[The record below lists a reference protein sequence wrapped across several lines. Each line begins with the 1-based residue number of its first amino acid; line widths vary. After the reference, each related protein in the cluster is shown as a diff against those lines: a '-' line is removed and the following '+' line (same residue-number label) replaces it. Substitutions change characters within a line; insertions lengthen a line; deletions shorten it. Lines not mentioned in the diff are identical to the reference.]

1 MLPKHDIA
9 ELLQVDDRKLS
20 LQIFHA
26 PSFTN
31 AGVALIDEGSLVRT
45 PDSRADGSVTA
56 TRCCENHCR
65 CNNCVLV
72 RSPSR
77 GTSSRE
83 KELPHV
89 ARKSV
94 LQYSLLLCPAK
105 YITLLVVKFLNRCD
119 LSSTEALKNWCQLVV
134 LAFQQFTKTAELVRF
149 LHASLLNS
157 RDEMHLS
164 IELIV

>member
-1 MLPKHDIA
+1 MSSSIGDWVIPIVLKRSVILAEYRRCFPNTMLQS
-9 ELLQVDDRKLS
+9 LLQVDDRKLS
-20 LQIFHA
+20 LQIFHS

-31 AGVALIDEGSLVRT
+31 AGVALIDEGSFVRT

-56 TRCCENHCR
+56 TRCCENHCH

-105 YITLLVVKFLNRCD
+105 YITLLVVKFLNR
-119 LSSTEALKNWCQLVV
+119 L
-134 LAFQQFTKTAELVRF
+134 
-149 LHASLLNS
+149 
-157 RDEMHLS
+157 
-164 IELIV
+164 